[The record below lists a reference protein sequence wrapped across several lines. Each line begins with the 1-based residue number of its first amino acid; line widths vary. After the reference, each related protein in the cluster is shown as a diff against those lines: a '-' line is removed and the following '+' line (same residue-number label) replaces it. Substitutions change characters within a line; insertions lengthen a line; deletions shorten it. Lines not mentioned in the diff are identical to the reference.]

1 MIYPSQPSSPLCPQ
15 SLSKS
20 EREGNQPWRMVGT
33 TSSEISLVRPEI
45 SCSFFW
51 VYLSFLFIGKDLN
64 PEVIPAYIVMSIPFI
79 EDKTWGNLKYQSQG
93 EIELKS
99 TQFLKVCLGAVR
111 WGL

>member
-1 MIYPSQPSSPLCPQ
+1 MENGRDHFILNTVGLSGN
-15 SLSKS
+15 SL
-20 EREGNQPWRMVGT
+20 Q
-33 TSSEISLVRPEI
+33 
-45 SCSFFW
+45 FFC

-99 TQFLKVCLGAVR
+99 TQFLKIGLGAVR